1 MTEYTLS
8 YWIRPYG
15 NSEWSRVTRNIEALT
30 TKAAIK
36 QSRALIDA
44 EMHDVWSPQLEE
56 SLNPARP
63 YIPTQPKKRA
73 QWKQN
78 PLQRKWGRA

>member
-8 YWIRPYG
+8 CWVRRYG
-15 NSEWSRVTRNIEALT
+15 ESEWSRVTYSIEALT
-30 TKAAIK
+30 TEEAIK
-36 QSRALIDA
+36 QSQALIYA
-44 EMHDVWSPQLEE
+44 ETRDVWSPQLEE
-56 SLNPARP
+56 SLNLTRP
-63 YIPTQPKKRA
+63 YIPTQVKKKA